1 MPDSMYHR
9 AVGWRAPPLRRLA
22 LVTLLGVLVTVVLLA
37 WVPWELAI
45 LGGWDVGAATFLASV
60 GPIILRADGLRT
72 ERLAMVEDNTRDTA
86 VVLVVAAC
94 LASLLSV
101 LVTLAAAGRETG
113 VLRVVLIAL
122 AMVTVVVSW
131 TVVNTTFTLRYADLH
146 YKAEGDG
153 LDFGPTDAVGRPDF
167 RDFAYVAFTIG
178 MCYQVSDTN
187 VRNRG
192 LRRTVLA
199 HALLSYVFGVVIVAA
214 GINLVAGLIR

>member
-86 VVLVVAAC
+86 V
-94 LASLLSV
+94 V

-199 HALLSYVFGVVIVAA
+199 HALISYVFGVVIVAA